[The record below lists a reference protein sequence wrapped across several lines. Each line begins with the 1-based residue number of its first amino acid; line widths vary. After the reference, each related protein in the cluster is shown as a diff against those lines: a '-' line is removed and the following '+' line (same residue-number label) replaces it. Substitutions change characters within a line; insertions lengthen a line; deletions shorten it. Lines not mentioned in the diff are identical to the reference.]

1 MRVRKPRRTPR
12 IESERNRGVATPPVA
27 RPAIPWPML
36 HISSPE
42 FQAAYN
48 AYFDSIRGQHQQPV
62 NAMVW
67 YGVMLARIFA

>member
-1 MRVRKPRRTPR
+1 
-12 IESERNRGVATPPVA
+12 
-27 RPAIPWPML
+27 ML